1 MDAIFSVIP
10 TETEA
15 SSLNL
20 SPVIQKIYHDV
31 DIKDFANKVRRL
43 KMDGDLG
50 FSTEFQVS

>member
-20 SPVIQKIYHDV
+20 SPVIQKLYHDV